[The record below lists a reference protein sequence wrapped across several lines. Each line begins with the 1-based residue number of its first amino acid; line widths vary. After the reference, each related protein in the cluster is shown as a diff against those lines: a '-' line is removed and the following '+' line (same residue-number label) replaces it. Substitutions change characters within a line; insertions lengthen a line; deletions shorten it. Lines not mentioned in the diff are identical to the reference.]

1 MIPSASLHLLKQ
13 DNSIPGNRKDGFRYH
28 HLLFII
34 ALTPIYLWLELSFGV
49 RLLDNISGSVV
60 AEDVAAIEHWGRLIS
75 GCAVALLFLSG
86 WVQQCEKYNIHWA
99 GRILIGVVIS
109 LVCIAFTWW
118 AQGKVIDFYIN
129 RTNREITIA
138 LSLLLVMVVAGLVV
152 IRAWIRYAVR
162 DRNCGYWRLIGGLVL
177 ILCTGYVL
185 MAAIPKLLP
194 NDPERLGFER
204 QRAATLT
211 LVRRAVQENIYALT
225 NVEPDPRTLQSAE
238 GKAFLALFPIFGATF
253 DQSRFERDRP
263 GLLRELMYR
272 DWDQQ
277 FGTQSFTAFT
287 DANQEL
293 QHIHQDI
300 YQKASL
306 KLARETSTIGGK
318 LAQQN
323 YATDLATVMEGEVP
337 VADLKLASFIE
348 SKSGR
353 RFVAKRMG
361 CLDCA
366 FTARMNRET
375 FGRELFNWTQ
385 ANSVRQAIETF
396 DSAKHFET
404 GHDGERAART
414 YWVPIWALLFSMT
427 GAFTHI
433 FKIIFTVTE
442 YAHRVTFRDVKAAD
456 SPLADRVIRNSRIV
470 TAGVVLAMGLFIY
483 FSDNRVTG
491 HERYVE
497 LRGVMWRQSPIVGG
511 IAAHWTLNAQGL
523 VYPFTRKIRP
533 SWLVFDN
540 DPLAG
545 IPLLGDWVRTDY

>member
-1 MIPSASLHLLKQ
+1 
-13 DNSIPGNRKDGFRYH
+13 
-28 HLLFII
+28 
-34 ALTPIYLWLELSFGV
+34 V

-60 AEDVAAIEHWGRLIS
+60 PEDVAAIEHWGRLIS

-99 GRILIGVVIS
+99 GRIVIGIAIS
-109 LVCIAFTWW
+109 LACIAFTWW

-138 LSLLLVMVVAGLVV
+138 LSLLLVMVVAGLFV

-162 DRNCGYWRLIGGLVL
+162 DRNCGYWRLIGGLVV
-177 ILCTGYVL
+177 ILGVGYAL

-194 NDPERLGFER
+194 NDPEQLGFER

-211 LVRRAVQENIYALT
+211 LVRRAVQEHIYALT
-225 NVEPDPRTLQSAE
+225 NVEPDHRTLQSAE
-238 GKAFLALFPIFGATF
+238 GKAFLALFPIFGMTF
-253 DQSRFERDRP
+253 DQSRFDRDRP

-277 FGTQSFTAFT
+277 YGEQSFAAFT
-287 DANQEL
+287 DAWQAL
-293 QHIHQDI
+293 QRIHEDT
-300 YQKASL
+300 YQKASTQ
-306 KLARETSTIGGK
+306 LAREVSSLGGR

-323 YATDLATVMEGEVP
+323 YASTLASVMEGEVP
-337 VADLKLASFIE
+337 VPRLNLASFSE
-348 SKSGR
+348 SKSGQ
-353 RFVAKRMG
+353 RFIAKRLG
-361 CLDCA
+361 CLDCV
-366 FTARMNRET
+366 FNARMNRED
-375 FGRELFNWTQ
+375 FGRELFKWTQ
-385 ANSVRQAIETF
+385 ANNVRQAIETF
-396 DSAKHFET
+396 GSAKHFET

-433 FKIIFTVTE
+433 FKIIFTLTE
-442 YAHRVTFRDVKAAD
+442 YAHRMTFNDVKAAD

-497 LRGVMWRQSPIVGG
+497 LRSVMWRQSPIVGG
-511 IAAHWTLNAQGL
+511 IAAHWTINAQGL

-533 SWLVFDN
+533 SWLAFDN
-540 DPLAG
+540 DPLSG
-545 IPLLGDWVRTDY
+545 VPLLADWIRTDY

>member
-34 ALTPIYLWLELSFGV
+34 VLTPLYLWLELSFGV
-49 RLLDNISGSVV
+49 RLLDNISGSVIP
-60 AEDVAAIEHWGRLIS
+60 EDIAAIEHWGRLIS

-99 GRILIGVVIS
+99 GRIVIGIAIS
-109 LVCIAFTWW
+109 IACIAFTWW

-138 LSLLLVMVVAGLVV
+138 LSLLLGMVVAGLFI

-162 DRNCGYWRLIGGLVL
+162 DRNCGYWRLIGGLVV
-177 ILCTGYVL
+177 ILGVGYVL

-211 LVRRAVQENIYALT
+211 LIRRAVQEGIYGLP
-225 NVEPDPRTLQSAE
+225 NVEPEIRTLQSAE
-238 GKAFLALFPIFGATF
+238 GKTFLALFPIFGTTF
-253 DQSRFERDRP
+253 NYDRFEHDRP
-263 GLLRELMYR
+263 ELLRELIYR

-277 FGTQSFTAFT
+277 YGGQSFSAFA
-287 DANQEL
+287 DAGEEL
-293 QHIHQDI
+293 RHIHQDI
-300 YQKASL
+300 YQKASSQ
-306 KLARETSTIGGK
+306 LARETSSLGNK

-323 YATDLATVMEGEVP
+323 FANTMAPVMEGELP
-337 VADLKLASFIE
+337 TANLKLDSFID
-348 SKSGR
+348 SRAGR
-353 RFVAKRMG
+353 RFVGKRLG

-366 FTARMNRET
+366 FTARMNRES
-375 FGRELFNWTQ
+375 FGRELFKWTQ
-385 ANSVRQAIETF
+385 ANTVRQAIETF

-433 FKIIFTVTE
+433 FKIIFTLTE
-442 YAHRVTFRDVKAAD
+442 YAHRMTFNDVKAAD

-483 FSDNRVTG
+483 FSDNRVTS

-497 LRGVMWRQSPIVGG
+497 LRSVMWRQSPIVGG

-533 SWLVFDN
+533 SWLTFDN
-540 DPLAG
+540 DPLSG
-545 IPLLGDWVRTDY
+545 VPLLADWVRTEY

>member
-34 ALTPIYLWLELSFGV
+34 VLTPLYLWLELSFGV
-49 RLLDNISGSVV
+49 RLLDNISGSVIP
-60 AEDVAAIEHWGRLIS
+60 EDIAAIEHWGRLIS

-86 WVQQCEKYNIHWA
+86 WVQQCEKYDIHWA
-99 GRILIGVVIS
+99 GRILVGIVIS
-109 LVCIAFTWW
+109 LACIAFTWW

-138 LSLLLVMVVAGLVV
+138 LSVLLALVVAGLVV
-152 IRAWIRYAVR
+152 IRTWIRYAVR
-162 DRNCGYWRLIGGLVL
+162 DKNCGYWRLIGGLVV
-177 ILCTGYVL
+177 ILGVGYVL
-185 MAAIPKLLP
+185 MAALPKLLP
-194 NDPERLGFER
+194 NDPERLGLER

-211 LVRRAVQENIYALT
+211 LVRRAVQEDIYVLT
-225 NVEPDPRTLQSAE
+225 NVEPDRKTLKSAE
-238 GKAFLALFPIFGATF
+238 GKTFLALFPIFGMTF
-253 DQSRFERDRP
+253 DQARFERDRP
-263 GLLRELMYR
+263 DLLRELMFR
-272 DWDQQ
+272 DWDEQY
-277 FGTQSFTAFT
+277 GAQSFTAFT
-287 DANQEL
+287 DAGDEL
-293 QHIHQDI
+293 QRIHQEV
-300 YQKASL
+300 YQPASAQL
-306 KLARETSTIGGK
+306 TRETARLGSK
-318 LAQQN
+318 QAQQN
-323 YATDLATVMEGEVP
+323 FASTMGAVMEGELP
-337 VADLKLASFIE
+337 KANLKLAAFID
-348 SKSGR
+348 SPAAR
-353 RFVAKRMG
+353 RFVAKRLG

-366 FTARMNRET
+366 FSANMNRDR
-375 FGRELFNWTQ
+375 FGRELFKWTQ
-385 ANSVRQAIETF
+385 ANNVRQVIETF

-433 FKIIFTVTE
+433 FKIIFTLTE
-442 YAHRVTFRDVKAAD
+442 YAHRVTFNDVKAAD

-497 LRGVMWRQSPIVGG
+497 LRTVMWRQSPIVGG

-540 DPLAG
+540 DPLSGVPFLA
-545 IPLLGDWVRTDY
+545 DWVRTDY